1 MVQPK
6 DKALSKSSTGQR
18 SLSGR
23 TTSGKPSTPGQ
34 THGHKGSLLFKPLA
48 KVESQ

>member
-6 DKALSKSSTGQR
+6 NAQKTHSSTR
-18 SLSGR
+18 SGSGR
-23 TTSGKPSTPGQ
+23 TISGKPSAPGQ

-48 KVESQ
+48 DVRS